1 MTDVLKPRDA
11 KEVEEAVRWA
21 LGNDKALEVAG
32 QGSKRTIGRPSQTD
46 ITLDLSGLSGV
57 TIYEPEELVLSAK
70 AGTPLAE
77 IETLLDKNNQQ
88 LAFEPMDYGP
98 LLGGQA
104 GQGTLGG
111 AIATNLSGP
120 RRIKAG
126 AARDHFLGLTAV
138 TGRAETIKSGGRV
151 VKNVTGYD
159 MCKLLAGS
167 WGTLAAM
174 TDVTIKVL
182 PKAESEATV
191 IVEGLD
197 DARACA
203 AMAAAMGSSCD
214 VSGAAHLPDHV
225 ASYFDGLPKP
235 EAATALRLEGFAP
248 SVKHRK
254 EALAA
259 LMKPFGPVAML
270 DESESRALWQSVRQ
284 VKPFAGEAARARPL
298 WRISTAPSKRS
309 RDCGGDYA
317 GGADVLR
324 LGRRPAVGGDAV
336 RRRARRRL
344 DPRRGQ
350 KHRRSCH
357 ARARARR
364 GARCGRCVRAAGGE
378 PARVGQARE
387 GKLRPQR
394 RAQSWPHV
402 GGGVRWRTRSP
413 SMTSMRRWTSCAHA
427 IPSCTT
433 SPITW
438 R

>member
-11 KEVEEAVRWA
+11 KEVEDAVGWA

-32 QGSKRTIGRPSQTD
+32 QGSKRAIGRPSQTD
-46 ITLDLSGLSGV
+46 LTLDLSGLSGV
-57 TIYEPEELVLSAK
+57 TLYEPEELVLSAK

-77 IETLLDKNNQQ
+77 IEALLEKNNQE

-98 LLGGQA
+98 LLGGTA

-111 AIATNLSGP
+111 TIATNLSGP
-120 RRIKAG
+120 RRIKSG
-126 AARDHFLGLTAV
+126 AARDHFLGVTAV

-159 MCKLLAGS
+159 MCKVLAGS

-174 TDVTIKVL
+174 TDVTMKVL
-182 PKAESEATV
+182 PKAKTEATV

-203 AMAAAMGSSCD
+203 AMAAAMGSACD

-259 LMKPFGPVAML
+259 LMKPFGPVALL
-270 DESESRALWQSVRQ
+270 DEKNSRALWLSVRQ
-284 VKPFAGEAARARPL
+284 VKPFSGEAARARPL
-298 WRISTAPSKRS
+298 WRISTAPSKGHEIAAAITPAAQMFY
-309 RDCGGDYA
+309 DWA
-317 GGADVLR
+317 GGLLWLAMPFADEPDAGSIRTAVNT
-324 LGRRPAVGGDAV
+324 VGGHATLV
-336 RRRARRRL
+336 RA
-344 DPRRGQ
+344 P
-350 KHRRSCH
+350 
-357 ARARARR
+357 AA
-364 GARCGRCVRAAGGE
+364 VRAAVDVFE
-378 PARVGQARE
+378 PQEANLRALSKRVKE
-387 GKLRPQR
+387 GFDPK
-394 RAQSWPHV
+394 
-402 GGGVRWRTRSP
+402 GVLNPGRMW
-413 SMTSMRRWTSCAHA
+413 AG
-427 IPSCTT
+427 I
-433 SPITW
+433 
-438 R
+438 